1 MFSNQSIR
9 RVSGMLLTSFIAGCA
24 TPPNQISAS
33 YVSPLQYAAF
43 TCEQIKPEL
52 LRVNSEIVKVTGV
65 QDQVATKDA
74 VAMGVGLIL
83 FWPALFFLASGD
95 DKKAELAHLKGEYE
109 ALEHAAIQKN
119 CAVADELRAA
129 KAQREAFE
137 KKQRAEQQKAAIA
150 Y

>member
-1 MFSNQSIR
+1 
-9 RVSGMLLTSFIAGCA
+9 
-24 TPPNQISAS
+24 
-33 YVSPLQYAAF
+33 
-43 TCEQIKPEL
+43 
-52 LRVNSEIVKVTGV
+52 
-65 QDQVATKDA
+65 
-74 VAMGVGLIL
+74 LIL